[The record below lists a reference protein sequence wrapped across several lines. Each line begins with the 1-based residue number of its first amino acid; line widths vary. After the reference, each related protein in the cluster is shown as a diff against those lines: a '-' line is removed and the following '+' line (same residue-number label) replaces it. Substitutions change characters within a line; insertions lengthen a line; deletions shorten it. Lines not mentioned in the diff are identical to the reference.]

1 MNKKKSIILIMFIIL
16 SLLCINVYAT
26 ISGDISLTPSDLT
39 ELSAGESFTVTLSL
53 SELSGTTGIDSIS
66 GYINIDEDVLED
78 LTISSIVTNS
88 DGQVEVND
96 ENILDVY
103 DASSVSSSSYDYGIV
118 LNTSPASG
126 KGDYRLVIDLE
137 EAISS
142 GTDLVTITY
151 QVKSDVSSGTYEDV
165 ITYSSFVI
173 YEGTSNKYTVDD
185 KSIDI
190 TVADSSSDTDSSSSD
205 DTVTLEGISLN
216 ITETTLTVDSS
227 DITLVVSADPTNADL
242 PTIVWSLS
250 DDDVV
255 ELRDNGDGSATISP
269 ISSGS
274 VTVTATTEDGS
285 YSATC
290 VITVTSSSSSSSSS
304 DDDDSNTTS
313 NEADDNSSNSTSD
326 NETNSTNDVSDNT
339 SDSEDNTTDNTTA
352 SGTLPYTGFRLIVL
366 PIIALMALIIVFYK
380 KYKQYKEIK

>member
-1 MNKKKSIILIMFIIL
+1 MNKKKSIILIMFMIL
-16 SLLCINVYAT
+16 SLLCVNVYAT

-190 TVADSSSDTDSSSSD
+190 TVADSSSDSDSSSSD
-205 DTVTLEGISLN
+205 DTVALEGISLN

-255 ELRDNGDGSATISP
+255 ELADNGDGSATISP

-274 VTVTATTEDGS
+274 VTITATTEDGS
-285 YSATC
+285 YSVSC
-290 VITVTSSSSSSSSS
+290 VITVTSSSSSSSS

-313 NEADDNSSNSTSD
+313 NEVDDNSSNSTSD
-326 NETNSTNDVSDNT
+326 DETNSTNDVSDNT
-339 SDSEDNTTDNTTA
+339 SDSEDNTTA

-366 PIIALMALIIVFYK
+366 PIIALIALIIVFYK

>member
-190 TVADSSSDTDSSSSD
+190 TVADSSSDSDSSSSD
-205 DTVTLEGISLN
+205 DTVALEGISLN

-255 ELRDNGDGSATISP
+255 ELTDNGDGSATISP

-274 VTVTATTEDGS
+274 VTITATTEDGS

-290 VITVTSSSSSSSSS
+290 EITVTSSSSSS
-304 DDDDSNTTS
+304 DDDSNTTS
-313 NEADDNSSNSTSD
+313 NEVDDNSSNSTSD
-326 NETNSTNDVSDNT
+326 DESNNGSSNSTNDTSDNT
-339 SDSEDNTTDNTTA
+339 VDDTTA
-352 SGTLPYTGFRLIVL
+352 SGTLPYTGFKLILL
-366 PIIALMALIIVFYK
+366 PIITLAVAVLVFYK
-380 KYKQYKEIK
+380 KYRKYKEIK